1 MIKFSIYKHLPCAF
15 YIFPKIYVVLVFPV
29 LSNWVGLGSLL
40 DSLDYLDLTSLG
52 LGAGESPGRTIFLST
67 GNIWMNNTSPSDF
80 DLEELTNEV
89 DGLETLAKEMEV
101 C

>member
-1 MIKFSIYKHLPCAF
+1 MLSIFSQRDI
-15 YIFPKIYVVLVFPV
+15 VVLAFPV

-52 LGAGESPGRTIFLST
+52 LGGGEASGRTTFVSN
-67 GNIWMNNTSPSDF
+67 GQQSTSPSDL

>member
-1 MIKFSIYKHLPCAF
+1 
-15 YIFPKIYVVLVFPV
+15 
-29 LSNWVGLGSLL
+29 
-40 DSLDYLDLTSLG
+40 
-52 LGAGESPGRTIFLST
+52 
-67 GNIWMNNTSPSDF
+67 MNNMATSDL

>member
-1 MIKFSIYKHLPCAF
+1 MLSIFSQRRIVDLAF
-15 YIFPKIYVVLVFPV
+15 SV

-52 LGAGESPGRTIFLST
+52 LGGGESSGITIVSSTSNNQESLS
-67 GNIWMNNTSPSDF
+67 DL

-101 C
+101 CL